1 MPPAQLYIL
10 LGQDKG
16 SGNMWILIW
25 LALNGTGD
33 MRYYHLGT
41 HLTEEECGEQLVKA
55 SILVTKSGESI
66 DCLWISLPQE

>member
-1 MPPAQLYIL
+1 
-10 LGQDKG
+10 
-16 SGNMWILIW
+16 MWILIW

-66 DCLWISLPQE
+66 DCLWIETPATLN

>member
-1 MPPAQLYIL
+1 MQEQ
-10 LGQDKG
+10 GN
-16 SGNMWILIW
+16 GNMWILIW

>member
-1 MPPAQLYIL
+1 
-10 LGQDKG
+10 
-16 SGNMWILIW
+16 MWILIW

-33 MRYYHLGT
+33 MRYY
-41 HLTEEECGEQLVKA
+41 LTEEECGEQLVKA